1 MIRTKLARSLSTS
14 SSKYAGVP
22 LSRFDDR
29 TINYDGMQAN
39 IDVVKSRLNRPLT
52 LSEKVWLI
60 SITHFLRYQLPYSMR
75 NFLKSGR
82 NLLGKTIT

>member
-52 LSEKVWLI
+52 LSEKV
-60 SITHFLRYQLPYSMR
+60 
-75 NFLKSGR
+75 
-82 NLLGKTIT
+82 

>member
-60 SITHFLRYQLPYSMR
+60 FYYSLFYDINNLVRNVIFGLVDIIGERIT
-75 NFLKSGR
+75 
-82 NLLGKTIT
+82 